1 MQKLIY
7 NSILILG
14 LIASPLTVFAQ
25 ITLPEELRPEYIPTR
40 PGAETPEKAVQSLV
54 GDLLTTAMYITGGL
68 AVVLIII
75 TALRMV
81 VSTGEESQISA
92 AKKSMIGIIAGL
104 LVLLTSLI
112 IVRFVVQV
120 TVGIQEL

>member
-1 MQKLIY
+1 MKTLLY
-7 NSILILG
+7 RSLILLG
-14 LIASPLTVFAQ
+14 IIASPATALAQ
-25 ITLPEELRPEYIPTR
+25 ITLPEELRPEYIPSR

-75 TALRMV
+75 TAIRLT
-81 VSTGEESQISA
+81 VSMGEESATTA

-112 IVRFVVQV
+112 IIRFVVQV